1 MERTRGLRRVSSMVC
16 AYFFLLPF
24 LTTALH
30 PKASRL
36 GVRGGSDL
44 DVLEEL
50 VDVVEAG
57 ADPGPS
63 SEGDPAGDNEHILA
77 IWRSE
82 LLRSG
87 IAAGCHESRE
97 RFLSEFREG
106 AENAT
111 RNAHRLLAP
120 STRAALVGQAK
131 LAFDR
136 GAYAA
141 HVALLPRAS
150 RGVAL
155 EMAGAP
161 AAVHEALVSALGAAV
176 GATTVKITEGTLRRV
191 RRLALDLGCGTG
203 SGEKRK
209 GLSREK
215 LLRGL
220 FAAVAADGQRAV
232 VFFAD
237 GSRSVLRHK
246 GACAAVLDELD
257 DDDSRAF
264 LVFADGDGAPAA
276 STEAPPRPAGPP
288 PPPLPRIEAGD
299 ADDSDRSGSFESML
313 RDLARRVAAEA
324 RKAADEERDPRSE
337 AYLSAL
343 AEALG
348 DEGLVG
354 AVADQCGPMLRDP
367 SVMVHV
373 ALSVGKAPPADD
385 AAPEEP
391 PSKLRATLDR
401 AKDAPGGGGA
411 PLRVPASL
419 MRWMGLHS
427 KKKKAEEPS
436 KQRNPPPRDPVSAC
450 AAAVDDVR
458 VPLPADALARHD
470 WETWARDEQRR
481 GTLSRN
487 RESLTAVL
495 EANCLATDLDAIG
508 HALCAAPLSDDD
520 CRRAPGGLAEGEL
533 DKHEKAL
540 LGNVVAPSDVAVAVT
555 YDMIGGLDAAKTALR
570 EAITYPLKYPALYEE
585 GVAREA
591 CKGVLLFGPPG
602 TGKTMLAKAVA
613 TEGGASFLAV
623 DASAIENKWLGESEK
638 NAKAVFSLARKL
650 APCVVFFDEIDA
662 VLSSREGGDDTS
674 HGTLTSVK
682 TTLMQEWDGLK
693 TTRDR
698 VVVIGSTNRP
708 YDLDE
713 AVLRRLPRRVLV
725 DLPDKAS
732 RRAILDVTLARNRLD
747 ASVDLDGVAAKLEGY
762 SGSDCKEV
770 RISHEHADEL
780 EATALTDDLKAKC
793 AAALDPPK
801 LREARAADFEAAIAK
816 LSSSVA
822 DSGPEMAKVLE
833 WNAQYGEV
841 KKRTKAAQSSL
852 YL

>member
-1 MERTRGLRRVSSMVC
+1 MARAIFL
-16 AYFFLLPF
+16 LLPF
-24 LTTALH
+24 VTTALH

-120 STRAALVGQAK
+120 STRAALVGQAR

-155 EMAGAP
+155 DMAGAP

-176 GATTVKITEGTLRRV
+176 GATTVKVTEGTLRRV

-203 SGEKRK
+203 SGEKRR

-220 FAAVAADGQRAV
+220 FAAVGADGQRAV

-264 LVFADGDGAPAA
+264 LVFADGDGAPAPSA
-276 STEAPPRPAGPP
+276 DAPPRPAGPP

-324 RKAADEERDPRSE
+324 RKAAGEERDPRSE

-373 ALSVGKAPPADD
+373 ALSVGKAAPADD
-385 AAPEEP
+385 AAPDEP

-427 KKKKAEEPS
+427 KKKKADEEPS
-436 KQRNPPPRDPVSAC
+436 KRSTPPPRDPVSAC

-458 VPLPADALARHD
+458 VPPPADALARHD

-487 RESLTAVL
+487 RESLAAVL
-495 EANCLATDLDAIG
+495 EANCLETDLDAIG

-520 CRRAPGGLAEGEL
+520 CRRVALSALKIELSRGDAAPPRAGAAGPLAVDAAAVAVALGDALAAARDRGQAPGGLAEGEL

-540 LGNVVAPSDVAVAVT
+540 LGNVVAPSDVAVSV
-555 YDMIGGLDAAKTALR
+555 DCEHWFGGSPPNFRT
-570 EAITYPLKYPALYEE
+570 LYL
-585 GVAREA
+585 GH
-591 CKGVLLFGPPG
+591 FH
-602 TGKTMLAKAVA
+602 
-613 TEGGASFLAV
+613 V
-623 DASAIENKWLGESEK
+623 DSADFW
-638 NAKAVFSLARKL
+638 
-650 APCVVFFDEIDA
+650 
-662 VLSSREGGDDTS
+662 
-674 HGTLTSVK
+674 
-682 TTLMQEWDGLK
+682 
-693 TTRDR
+693 
-698 VVVIGSTNRP
+698 TNR
-708 YDLDE
+708 
-713 AVLRRLPRRVLV
+713 
-725 DLPDKAS
+725 S
-732 RRAILDVTLARNRLD
+732 
-747 ASVDLDGVAAKLEGY
+747 
-762 SGSDCKEV
+762 
-770 RISHEHADEL
+770 
-780 EATALTDDLKAKC
+780 
-793 AAALDPPK
+793 
-801 LREARAADFEAAIAK
+801 
-816 LSSSVA
+816 LSSSSRSTA
-822 DSGPEMAKVLE
+822 EESRPNRSMTRALKSG
-833 WNAQYGEV
+833 
-841 KKRTKAAQSSL
+841 
-852 YL
+852 